1 MKTIDEIHRE
11 NLKLLI
17 EKWDGVRPL
26 ADALEMGEAQL
37 SQWANGSKDSK
48 TGKPRGVRPD
58 SMRAIETKLKLE
70 RGWMDH
76 DHSMAVDNPFTF
88 KFSKPLNKTTIKVVE
103 LMEAMD
109 DETRGAVY
117 GATLM
122 LIKALPQEFQERI
135 LKVS

>member
-17 EKWDGVRPL
+17 LKWEGVKQL
-26 ADALEMGEAQL
+26 AETLDMAEAQL

-58 SMRAIETKLKLE
+58 SMRNIETKLKLD
-70 RGWMDH
+70 RGWMDN
-76 DHSMAVDNPFTF
+76 DHSNNPTNPFTF
-88 KFSKPLNKTTIKVVE
+88 SFSKPLSKTTIKVVE
-103 LMEAMD
+103 MMEAMD

-117 GATLM
+117 GAALM
-122 LIKALPQEFQERI
+122 LVKALPKEAQERI
-135 LKVS
+135 LKAG